1 MLFYNTQKLGL
12 VDQNTISTSLR
23 DFNEYILYYKEPGI
37 TADSFLDGYLR
48 TGDEGAIDENG
59 YLRITGRIK
68 DQFKTSKGKYISPA
82 PIESKLLVSPLIDQA
97 CVVGSGMSN
106 AIALCIL
113 SESAKSTDKVALVN
127 QLQLHL
133 SEVNKLAEHHEKINK
148 LVLLFEEWTVDNGI
162 LTPTLKIK
170 RKMVENL
177 YQSNYNNWSSA
188 PETVL
193 FTA

>member
-1 MLFYNTQKLGL
+1 MLG
-12 VDQNTISTSLR
+12 
-23 DFNEYILYYKEPGI
+23 YYKEPGI

-59 YLRITGRIK
+59 FLRITGRIK

-97 CVVGSGMSN
+97 CVVGSGMTN

-113 SESAKSTDKVALVN
+113 SEVAMTSDKAELVN
-127 QLQLHL
+127 QLQLQL
-133 SEVNKLAEHHEKINK
+133 AEVNATLDHHEKINK

-170 RKMVENL
+170 RKMVEDL
-177 YQSNYNNWSSA
+177 YQSHYTNWMNA
-188 PETVL
+188 TETVL
-193 FTA
+193 FSA